1 MNHTGD
7 IAVTPQK
14 NWSLSIY
21 PNPALAD
28 ATISYSLPEGV
39 DIMKIFIYNDQGQL
53 IFNDAIE
60 HPLLEGN
67 YELDLRKYAAAS
79 YFVKEVTN
87 SFTETRK
94 LVVNKN

>member
-7 IAVTPQK
+7 ISVTPQK

-39 DIMKIFIYNDQGQL
+39 DIMKILVSVMLMRMMKYYNV
-53 IFNDAIE
+53 
-60 HPLLEGN
+60 
-67 YELDLRKYAAAS
+67 LDIWD
-79 YFVKEVTN
+79 
-87 SFTETRK
+87 
-94 LVVNKN
+94 